1 MTLRHLLQRGLY
13 AILLLIMLAA
23 SLSFSV
29 SALAQDATPEPAPVD
44 LGQLATQIAEDRA
57 NAERLSEQ
65 AEGALGYAYDLF
77 GLFEGITAII
87 GLAIPLIIGV
97 GGFIGFR
104 RILEAEKRLDQ
115 VRERFEGEMSRRE
128 QDLNDL
134 QKRLELLG
142 EEQRQRSARAT
153 LAQALLPIGERQ
165 YKAQDYTGAIGTY
178 QRALELDPENPTTH
192 YRLGYVYVQSGM
204 LDKAQDHLKKALTI
218 DEKFAPA
225 LASLGYVYR
234 RIGEKMNESMER
246 SSLLN
251 DAERNLL
258 EALKISPRLVDDD
271 GESWWGSLGGLYRRR
286 GQVDQAIHAYEQASV
301 VTPQSSYPFSNLAL
315 LYAQKRNK
323 EGMMRTYKRVEQLA
337 AGEVQADV
345 DNYWAYSD
353 LLTSRLALGKVGD
366 AEETLQSVFDTRPQD
381 SPYVLDMLVDTLQRL
396 TEGLGGPDSPDARHI
411 PTYIERI
418 RDFMAG
424 AQTKKRVEG
433 ETEETQ
439 MITPSTSGGDAA
451 SSAE

>member
-1 MTLRHLLQRGLY
+1 MTSRQLLRRGLY
-13 AILLLIMLAA
+13 VITLLALFVA
-23 SLSFSV
+23 SFYSSV
-29 SALAQDATPEPAPVD
+29 STLAQEATPEPSPVD
-44 LGQLATQIAEDRA
+44 LEQLATQIADDLA
-57 NAERLSEQ
+57 NVERLSEQ

-104 RILEAEKRLDQ
+104 RILEAEKRLDE
-115 VRERFEGEMSRRE
+115 VRTRFEGEMSRRE

-134 QKRLELLG
+134 QKRLVLLG

-204 LDKAQDHLKKALTI
+204 LDKAQEHLKKALTI

-353 LLTSRLALGKVGD
+353 LLTSRLALGKLND

-381 SPYVLDMLVDTLQRL
+381 SPYVLDMLIDTLQRL
-396 TEGLGGPDSPDARHI
+396 VDGLGGPEAPDTQHI
-411 PTYIERI
+411 PNYIERI
-418 RDFMAG
+418 RDFMAVS
-424 AQTKKRVEG
+424 QTKKRVEG

-439 MITPSTSGGDAA
+439 LVTASADGADAA
-451 SSAE
+451 NSTE